1 MNRSELP
8 VRLRRHRRLA
18 WLLLGFALLGALLR
32 LNHHAG
38 DAATASAALP
48 PLQRALRS
56 VGNDADTPALPRRH
70 DVGGANTGAA
80 FRQR

>member
-8 VRLRRHRRLA
+8 GRLRRHRRLA

-32 LNHHAG
+32 LAHHSA
-38 DAATASAALP
+38 DTPAVSAALP
-48 PLQRALRS
+48 PLHQALRS
-56 VGNDADTPALPRRH
+56 AGDDVDAPVLPRH
-70 DVGGANTGAA
+70 VGGGASSGAA

>member
-32 LNHHAG
+32 LGHHSTDATT
-38 DAATASAALP
+38 AATALP

-56 VGNDADTPALPRRH
+56 VGNDTDPPVLPRR
-70 DVGGANTGAA
+70 DVGGASSGEA